1 MKSSFVGVLAITI
14 WWIPASEASVNPSA
28 RLDLTRGVVALV
40 DVTIGRTITGTLL
53 IERMNR

>member
-1 MKSSFVGVLAITI
+1 MKSSFVGALAMTA
-14 WWIPASEASVNPSA
+14 WWMPASVASVKPSA